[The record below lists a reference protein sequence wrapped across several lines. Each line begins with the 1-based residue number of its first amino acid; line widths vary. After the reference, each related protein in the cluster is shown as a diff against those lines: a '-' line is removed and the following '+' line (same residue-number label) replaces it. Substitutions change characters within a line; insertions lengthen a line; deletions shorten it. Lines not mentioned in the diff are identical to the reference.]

1 MGEIP
6 KFQTVALV
14 RELGGPVEFVDDYPV
29 PTAGRNEVLAKVL
42 YTGVCQSDLHTKNG
56 TAASADGTPITKIK
70 VPHIGG
76 HEGVGRIVAL
86 GPGCGSDLK
95 VGTLVGIRFTSRIC
109 RRCEFCLAGT
119 EQYCV
124 KSTNHLHHEDGSFQQ
139 YIALDADYLTILP
152 DDVDPKVIGPVLCA
166 GVTAYKAVLGANT
179 KAGNWLVVVGAGG
192 GLGHLAVQYAKVLGA
207 QVIGIDAPDKR
218 SFILSLGATEFID
231 FTNTDPVQRVHEIT
245 GLGAHAAVVT
255 AGSAKAFAHACE
267 MLRPRDLAA
276 LESSPSTIFQ
286 TFTSTT
292 AWTLGL
298 ALRSRILSLP
308 STQRK
313 PALISI
319 TLTGGAEPHVVF
331 QCATE
336 PGTVSDNEVWVR
348 RKRNTVLRWG
358 VSSWL
363 MRNKMLASIGGDP
376 GAVEAVFVAK
386 YALGSSS
393 GGKVADD
400 YAIHGGGFPVRVKG
414 VDGVIGVIVVSGL
427 KQEDDHQV
435 IVEVIKEFTT

>member
-1 MGEIP
+1 MTAIP
-6 KFQTVALV
+6 KIQTVALV

-29 PTAGRNEVLAKVL
+29 PTPGNNEVLAKVL

-56 TAASADGTPITKIK
+56 TAAGADGAPITKIK
-70 VPHIGG
+70 LPHVGG
-76 HEGVGRIVAL
+76 HEGVGRTIAI
-86 GPGCGSDLK
+86 GPGCSPGLK
-95 VGTLVGIRFTSRIC
+95 VGGLVGIRFSSRIC

-152 DDVDPKVIGPVLCA
+152 DDIDPKVIGPVLCA
-166 GVTAYKAVLGANT
+166 GLTAYKAVLGANIR
-179 KAGNWLVVVGAGG
+179 AGDWLVVVGAGG
-192 GLGHLAVQYAKVLGA
+192 GLGHLAVQYAKAFGA
-207 QVIGIDAPDKR
+207 QVIGVDGLDKR
-218 SFILSLGATEFID
+218 DFVLGLGASEFVD
-231 FTNTDPVQRVHEIT
+231 FVNTDPIQRVHEIT

-276 LESSPSTIFQ
+276 LESSPSMLFP
-286 TFTSTT
+286 TFTSET
-292 AWTLGL
+292 AWSLGI

-308 STQRK
+308 TPHRK

-319 TLTGGAEPHVVF
+319 TLTGGSEPHVVF
-331 QCATE
+331 QCSTE
-336 PGTVSDNEVWVR
+336 PGTVPDNEVWVR

-363 MRNKMLASIGGDP
+363 MRQKMLAGVGGDAS
-376 GAVEAVFVAK
+376 GVEAAFVAK
-386 YALGSSS
+386 FALASSS

-400 YAIHGGGFPVRVKG
+400 FAIHGGGFR
-414 VDGVIGVIVVSGL
+414 
-427 KQEDDHQV
+427 
-435 IVEVIKEFTT
+435 